1 MGPKK
6 AKGKGKGK
14 AIETVDGVDTTKM
27 NREQLEIYA
36 HKILEEMQRER
47 EERNYFQL
55 ERDKLR
61 TFWEISRH
69 QLDESRA
76 IVRNKERE
84 KEELQEKH
92 EAEMKLYKQKVKHLM
107 YEHQTNLSETKA
119 DHLVALK
126 MAQDDHVS
134 QENELI
140 RDKKELKKSQ
150 KEQEV
155 AHLNEIRELKLHNSE
170 EMNKMMKKFESEAIE
185 LEQKYEQKLSNQ
197 YESLTLKH
205 QMEMSELDE
214 RKNFQIE
221 TLIKNHESAFTE
233 MKTYYNDIT
242 LNNLSL
248 IQSMKEQMEVMKNNE
263 ERMKKQV
270 RELTA
275 ENKKYSTELKSL
287 QEKVAD
293 YTRQLVNYEKDKRCL
308 SHTKRRLSLVEKDY
322 DNLKWENEV
331 LELRFEK
338 CQSERDELHSRFVSA
353 ILELQQKTGLKNVIL
368 EKKLEKL
375 SELLEQREVQ
385 ISEVLAAA
393 HLDPAAVVNVNKK
406 LEDMLNRKNTAIQ
419 ELQYELAKACKAHDD
434 LLAVYESKLQEYGIP
449 KSVTGFQ
456 PLRAKIVDTW
466 TGAGQVASVTADR

>member
-6 AKGKGKGK
+6 AKGKPVD
-14 AIETVDGVDTTKM
+14 TVDGVDTTKM

-36 HKILEEMQRER
+36 HKILEELQRER

-69 QLDESRA
+69 QLDEARA
-76 IVRNKERE
+76 VVRNKERE

-92 EAEMKLYKQKVKHLM
+92 DAEMKLYKQKVKHLM
-107 YEHQTNLSETKA
+107 YEHQTNLSEAKA

-140 RDKKELKKSQ
+140 RDKKELKKTQ

-155 AHLNEIRELKLHNSE
+155 AHLNKIHELKLHNAE

-185 LEQKYEQKLSNQ
+185 LENKYEQKLTNQ

-205 QMEMSELDE
+205 QMEMTELEE
-214 RKNFQIE
+214 RKNLQIE
-221 TLIKNHESAFTE
+221 TLIKNHEAAFTE
-233 MKTYYNDIT
+233 MKTYYNEIT

-248 IQSMKEQMEVMKNNE
+248 IQSMKEQMEIMKHNE
-263 ERMKKQV
+263 ERMAKQV
-270 RELTA
+270 RDLTA

-287 QEKVAD
+287 QERVAD
-293 YTRQLVNYEKDKRCL
+293 YTRQLTNYEKDKQCL
-308 SHTKRRLSLVEKDY
+308 SNTKRRLATVVKDY

-338 CQSERDELHSRFVSA
+338 CQSERDELQSRFVSA

-393 HLDPAAVVNVNKK
+393 HLDPTAVVNVNKK
-406 LEDMLNRKNTAIQ
+406 LEDTLNRKNTAIQ

-434 LLAVYESKLQEYGIP
+434 LLAVYENKLQEYGIP
-449 KSVTGFQ
+449 KTETEFH
-456 PLRAKIVDTW
+456 PLRPKVVNAW
-466 TGAGQVASVTADR
+466 TGSGQALSATTDR

>member
-6 AKGKGKGK
+6 AKGK
-14 AIETVDGVDTTKM
+14 AMDTVDGVDTSKM

-36 HKILEEMQRER
+36 HKILEEMERER
-47 EERNYFQL
+47 EERNFFQL

-92 EAEMKLYKQKVKHLM
+92 DAEMKLYKQKVKHLM

-140 RDKKELKKSQ
+140 RDKKELKKAQ
-150 KEQEV
+150 REQEV
-155 AHLNEIRELKLHNSE
+155 ARLNEMHELKLHHAE
-170 EMNKMMKKFESEAIE
+170 EISNIMKKFESEAIE
-185 LEQKYEQKLSNQ
+185 LEQKYEQKLTNQ

-205 QMEMSELDE
+205 QMEITEIEE
-214 RKNFQIE
+214 RKNLQIS
-221 TLIKNHESAFTE
+221 TLIKNHETAFTE

-248 IQSMKEQMEVMKNNE
+248 IQSMKEQMELMKNNE
-263 ERMKKQV
+263 DRMKKQV
-270 RELTA
+270 RELTV
-275 ENKKYSTELKSL
+275 ENKQFSTELKSL
-287 QEKVAD
+287 REKIAD
-293 YTRQLVNYEKDKRCL
+293 YTRQLVNYEKDKQCL
-308 SHTKRRLSLVEKDY
+308 SHTKRKLSLTIKDY

-338 CQSERDELHSRFVSA
+338 CQSERDDLHSRFVSA
-353 ILELQQKTGLKNVIL
+353 ILELQQKTGLKNVLL

-393 HLDPAAVVNVNKK
+393 HLDPTAVVNVNKK

-419 ELQYELAKACKAHDD
+419 DLQYELAKACKAHDD
-434 LLAVYESKLQEYGIP
+434 LLSVYESKLQEYGIS
-449 KSVTGFQ
+449 KSEIEFQ
-456 PLRAKIVDTW
+456 PLRAKLVNTW
-466 TGAGQVASVTADR
+466 TGSG

>member
-6 AKGKGKGK
+6 AKGK
-14 AIETVDGVDTTKM
+14 AMDTVDGVDTSKM

-36 HKILEEMQRER
+36 HKILEEMERER
-47 EERNYFQL
+47 EERNFFQL

-69 QLDESRA
+69 QLDEARA

-92 EAEMKLYKQKVKHLM
+92 DAEMKLYKQKVKHLM

-140 RDKKELKKSQ
+140 RDKKELKKAQ
-150 KEQEV
+150 REQEV
-155 AHLNEIRELKLHNSE
+155 ARLNEMHELKLHHAE
-170 EMNKMMKKFESEAIE
+170 EISNIMKKFESEAIE
-185 LEQKYEQKLSNQ
+185 LEQKYEQKLTNQ

-205 QMEMSELDE
+205 QMEITEIEE
-214 RKNFQIE
+214 RKNLQIS
-221 TLIKNHESAFTE
+221 TLIKNHETAFTE

-248 IQSMKEQMEVMKNNE
+248 IQSMKEQMEQMKNNE
-263 ERMKKQV
+263 DRMKKQV
-270 RELTA
+270 RELTV
-275 ENKKYSTELKSL
+275 ENKQFSTELKSL
-287 QEKVAD
+287 REKVAD
-293 YTRQLVNYEKDKRCL
+293 YTRQLVNYEKDKQCL
-308 SHTKRRLSLVEKDY
+308 SHTKRKLSLTIKDY

-338 CQSERDELHSRFVSA
+338 CQSERDDLHSRFVSA
-353 ILELQQKTGLKNVIL
+353 ILELQQKTGLKNVLL

-393 HLDPAAVVNVNKK
+393 HLDPTAVVNVNKK

-419 ELQYELAKACKAHDD
+419 DLQYELAKACKAHDD
-434 LLAVYESKLQEYGIP
+434 LLSVYESKLQEYGIS
-449 KSVTGFQ
+449 KSEIEFQ
-456 PLRAKIVDTW
+456 PLRAKLVNTW
-466 TGAGQVASVTADR
+466 TGSG